1 MPCLSR
7 YAEAWEY
14 ATFWCIGSL
23 LKGVD
28 NSGGGPNAAL
38 VDSAATFRA
47 SGVKAGIG
55 QVLYNLTTG
64 LSGVVTAVTDTTIT
78 ATGVTWTDGDVYR
91 IVTLSGSQI
100 ASIENI
106 LDMVTSDI
114 TVALQSVGACDCTL
128 SAAGTNLV
136 RKLSVIEAGIF
147 YNCPCGDTNLSDDQ
161 RAVLLEWMTTQLTN
175 ILNGTLELC
184 TGATGANFPAIGWA
198 EMAYTEFNANQIII
212 NRMLRD
218 GEL

>member
-1 MPCLSR
+1 MSCLSR

-14 ATFWCIGSL
+14 ASFWCVGTL
-23 LKGVD
+23 LKGID
-28 NSGGGPNAAL
+28 NSGAGPNAFL
-38 VDSAATFRA
+38 TDSQAGFRV
-47 SGVKAGIG
+47 SGVKIGIG

-91 IVTLSGSQI
+91 IVTISGSEI
-100 ASIENI
+100 AAIENI
-106 LDMVTSDI
+106 LEMVTADV
-114 TVALQSVGACDCTL
+114 TVALQSVGACDCVL
-128 SAAGTNLV
+128 SVPGLNFV

-161 RAVLLEWMTTQLTN
+161 KAVLLDWMTTQLAN

-184 TGATGANFPAIGWA
+184 EGSTGANFPAIGWA
-198 EMAYTEFNANQIII
+198 EQAYTEFNANQIII
-212 NRMLRD
+212 NRMLRN
-218 GEL
+218 GEV